1 MRANTEARV
10 LRRIFL
16 YFWLALLPAFPAAAQ
31 VPGVNPTVWHVK
43 GPAGDAYLLGSIH
56 ILPPSVNWHSDK
68 IAKAVVASDV
78 FVFEVP
84 LDEQSTGRLQALVAQ
99 HGFLPQDQALRDL
112 LHPKYRKDY
121 DAAVTVSGVDAAAL
135 SHQRPW
141 LAGLTMMFAQI
152 GRLKFD
158 PGNGPDTVLMREA
171 KVEGKGVRYL
181 ETMEDQFAVLA
192 PSDPDMDRDEF
203 EASLGELRDVAGEIQ
218 PMVDAWSAGNQR
230 KLDDLVNGDLDT
242 FPAARKL
249 LLDDRN
255 ARWMPE
261 IEAML
266 KEKHTFFITVGA
278 GHLTGPKGIPALLR
292 KAGYTV
298 DN

>member
-1 MRANTEARV
+1 MN
-10 LRRIFL
+10 LRRFL
-16 YFWLALLPAFPAAAQ
+16 FAFFALLLAAPALAEP
-31 VPGVNPTVWHVK
+31 VNPTLWHVK
-43 GPAGDAYLLGSIH
+43 GPVGDAWLLGSIH
-56 ILPPSVNWHSDK
+56 ILPPSVDWHSRK
-68 IAKAVVASDV
+68 IATAVGASDV

-84 LDEQSTGRLQALVAQ
+84 LDAQATGQLQALVAQ
-99 HGFLPQDQALRDL
+99 HGFLPQDQTLRDL

-121 DAAVTVSGVDAAAL
+121 DAAVTASGVDPAAL
-135 SHQRPW
+135 ARQRPW

-158 PGNGPDTVLMREA
+158 PSNGPDTVLLREA
-171 KVEGKGVRYL
+171 KAEGKGVRYL

-192 PSDPDMDRDEF
+192 PSDAEMDRDEF

-218 PMVDAWSAGNQR
+218 PMVDAWGAGDQR
-230 KLDDLVNGDLDT
+230 KLDELVNGDLDK
-242 FPAARKL
+242 FPAARKA

-255 ARWMPE
+255 ARWLPQ

-266 KEKHTFFITVGA
+266 KEKHTFFITVGT

-292 KAGYTV
+292 KAGYKV

>member
-1 MRANTEARV
+1 MN
-10 LRRIFL
+10 LRRFFL
-16 YFWLALLPAFPAAAQ
+16 VFVLLLAAPAFADTS
-31 VPGVNPTVWHVK
+31 VNPTVWHVK

-56 ILPPSVNWHSDK
+56 ILPPNVDWHSQK
-68 IAKAVVASDV
+68 IAAAVGASDV

-84 LDEQSTGRLQALVAQ
+84 LDAQSTGRLQALVAE
-99 HGFLPQDQALRDL
+99 HGFLPQDQTLRGL
-112 LHPKYRKDY
+112 LHSKYRKNY
-121 DAAVTVSGVDAAAL
+121 DAAVAVSGVDPAAL

-141 LAGLTMMFAQI
+141 LAGLTMMFAEI
-152 GRLKFD
+152 GKLKFD
-158 PGNGPDTVLMREA
+158 PSNGPDTVLMREA
-171 KVEGKGVRYL
+171 QAQGKGVRYL

-203 EASLGELRDVAGEIQ
+203 EAGLGELRDVGAEIQ
-218 PMVDAWSAGNQR
+218 PMVDAWGAGDQK
-230 KLDDLVNGDLDT
+230 KLDELVNGDLDT
-242 FPAARKL
+242 FPAARKA

-255 ARWMPE
+255 ARWLPQ

-278 GHLTGPKGIPALLR
+278 GHLTGPKGVPALLR
-292 KAGYTV
+292 KAGYKV

>member
-1 MRANTEARV
+1 MRK
-10 LRRIFL
+10 LF
-16 YFWLALLPAFPAAAQ
+16 ALLLLLATPAFADTPA
-31 VPGVNPTVWHVK
+31 NPTVWHVK
-43 GPAGDAYLLGSIH
+43 SPAGDAYLLGSIH
-56 ILPPSVNWHSDK
+56 ILPPSVNWHSGK
-68 IAKAVVASDV
+68 ITKAVGASDV

-84 LDEQSTGRLQALVAQ
+84 LDAQATGKLQELVAA
-99 HGFLPQDQALRDL
+99 HGFLPQGQTLRDL
-112 LHPKYRKDY
+112 LHPKYRTDY

-152 GRLKFD
+152 GKLNFD

-171 KVEGKGVRYL
+171 KAEGKDVRYL

-192 PSDPDMDRDEF
+192 PSDPDLDRDEF

-218 PMVDAWSAGNQR
+218 PMVDAWGAGNQK
-230 KLDDLVNGDLDT
+230 KLDELVNGDLDK
-242 FPAARKL
+242 FPAARKK

-255 ARWMPE
+255 ARWLPQ

-292 KAGYTV
+292 KAGYKV
-298 DN
+298 DP

>member
-1 MRANTEARV
+1 MRK
-10 LRRIFL
+10 LI
-16 YFWLALLPAFPAAAQ
+16 ALLFLLLAAPAFAA
-31 VPGVNPTVWHVK
+31 PLNPTLWHVK

-56 ILPPSVNWHSDK
+56 ILPPSVDWHSRK
-68 IAKAVVASDV
+68 IAAAVDASDV

-84 LDEQSTGRLQALVAQ
+84 LDAKSTAALQELVAS
-99 HGFLPQDQALRDL
+99 HGFLPAGQMLRDQ

-121 DAAVTVSGVDAAAL
+121 DAAVTASGVDPAAL

-152 GRLKFD
+152 GKLNFD
-158 PGNGPDTVLMREA
+158 PSNGPDTVLMREA
-171 KVEGKGVRYL
+171 KAQSKEVRYL
-181 ETMEDQFAVLA
+181 ETMQDQFAVLA
-192 PSDPDMDRDEF
+192 PSDAAMDRDEF

-218 PMVDAWSAGNQR
+218 PMVDAWGAGDQK
-230 KLDDLVNGDLDT
+230 KLEKLVNGDLDT
-242 FPAARKL
+242 FPAARKA

-255 ARWMPE
+255 ARWLPQ

-266 KEKHTFFITVGA
+266 KEKHTFFITVGT
-278 GHLTGPKGIPALLR
+278 GHLTGARGIPAMLR
-292 KAGYTV
+292 KAGYQV